1 MNVLK
6 GLVYIL
12 LLVVIST
19 LIYIGWSIAP
29 IGEKVDFEKY
39 SAEVGPQIEKTT
51 QFYPNLRF
59 RDREINYFISSVCLE
74 EKIKIIEKAFEIIEN
89 LTILDFNS
97 ENSNPEIFILCSDLS
112 PTAEE
117 ENHFIAGEGGPSK
130 IINASKY
137 NVIFSSRVSLYRGD
151 NCENPN
157 VAIHEIFHAL
167 GFDHNANPQSI
178 MYNVSNCNQK
188 IDQSLVK
195 EIEVLYSVESLP
207 DLVITEIVASKEAV
221 YLNANITVMNI
232 GLKDS
237 LKSTILLYW
246 NDEKIREIN
255 ISDVEIG
262 IRKTLKLEN
271 LRVSRGLDSL
281 KVQIKTAEREISDK
295 NNEALI
301 RI

>member
-1 MNVLK
+1 MDILK

-12 LLVVIST
+12 LIIVVST
-19 LIYIGWSIAP
+19 LVYIGWSIAP
-29 IGEKVDFEKY
+29 IGEKIEFKKY
-39 SAEVGPQIEKTT
+39 SAEISPQIEKTS

-59 RDREINYFISSVCLE
+59 RDRIITYWISSSCSE
-74 EKIKIIEKAFEIIEN
+74 EKVENTEKAFEIIEN
-89 LTILDFNS
+89 LTILNFDSGNDD
-97 ENSNPEIFILCSDLS
+97 PEVLILCSDLS

-137 NVIFSSRVSLYRGD
+137 NVIFSSRVSLYKGD

-157 VAIHEIFHAL
+157 VALHEIFHAL
-167 GFDHNANPQSI
+167 GFDHNTNPLSI

-188 IDQSLVK
+188 IDQSLIN
-195 EIEVLYSVESLP
+195 EINSLYSVDSLP
-207 DLVITEIVASKEAV
+207 DLVITEVVASKEAV
-221 YLNANITVMNI
+221 YLNLNLTLMNI

-237 LKSTILLYW
+237 VKSNLTLYW
-246 NDEKIREIN
+246 NEEKIREIN
-255 ISDVEIG
+255 ITDVGIG
-262 IRKTLKLEN
+262 IRKTLELEN
-271 LRVSRGLDSL
+271 LRVPRGLDSL
-281 KVQIKTAEREISDK
+281 RIRVETAEKEISDK

>member
-1 MNVLK
+1 MDIIK
-6 GLVYIL
+6 GIVYIL
-12 LLVVIST
+12 LIIVIST
-19 LIYIGWSIAP
+19 LVYIGWSIAP
-29 IGEKVDFEKY
+29 IGEKIEFKKY
-39 SAEVGPQIEKTT
+39 TAEASPQIEKTS

-59 RDREINYFISSVCLE
+59 RDRVITYWISSGCSD
-74 EKIKIIEKAFEIIEN
+74 EKIENTEEAFEIIEN

-97 ENSNPEIFILCSDLS
+97 GNNNPEILILCSDLS

-137 NVIFSSRVSLYRGD
+137 NVIFSSRVSLYKGD

-157 VAIHEIFHAL
+157 VALHEIFHAL

-188 IDQSLVK
+188 IDQSLVE
-195 EIEVLYSVESLP
+195 EINSLYAVDSLP
-207 DLVITEIVASKEAV
+207 DLVITEVVASKEAI
-221 YLNANITVMNI
+221 YLNLNVTLMNI

-237 LKSTILLYW
+237 IKSNLTLYW
-246 NDEKIREIN
+246 NEEKIREIN
-255 ISDVEIG
+255 ITDVGIG

-271 LRVSRGLDSL
+271 LRVPRGLDSL
-281 KVQIKTAEREISDK
+281 KIRVETAEKEISDK